1 MKGRSAPVV
10 FLLVLGALAVTARL
24 VFGDV
29 VEPRAL
35 LVKLRGIGEGPAVV
49 WAWVGLYVAAT
60 SALLPAAGLHVVA
73 GAMWGFVTAAW
84 RAYAMAT
91 VLGHLHFALGR
102 LVGRERMR
110 ALLVRRGWTGAVSE
124 LEESGVLTVLVLR
137 QTPIPFVVT
146 NLVCGASPIT
156 WPQFLVG
163 HGLGLVPNVLI
174 STWFAAAIA
183 DGVEG
188 AQHQAFRNAL
198 LSGAGVVVIAIASRL
213 AMAAVKRRRAAQR
226 TTPT

>member
-1 MKGRSAPVV
+1 MV
-10 FLLVLGALAVTARL
+10 FLLVVGALAVVARL
-24 VFGDV
+24 ALGDV

-35 LVKLRGIGEGPAVV
+35 LVKLRSFGEGPKVV

-60 SALLPAAGLHVVA
+60 SVLLPAFGFHIVA

-91 VLGHLHFALGR
+91 LIGHLHFAIGR

-110 ALLVRRGWTGAVSE
+110 ALLVRRGWTGAISE
-124 LEESGVLTVLVLR
+124 LEESGVLTVLALR

-163 HGLGLVPNVLI
+163 HGLGIVPNVLI

-188 AQHQAFRNAL
+188 AKEQAFRNAL
-198 LSGAGVVVIAIASRL
+198 LSAAGVMAIAVGSRL
-213 AMAAVKRRRAAQR
+213 VMGLVKRRRAAQR